1 MFLTVFHCFSH
12 FLPKSESLLSL
23 FTKERQEQFA
33 FGKEQITILL
43 FHSQKTSNLH
53 KKPKNSQPIQNH
65 IKHSLSHISPKPSL
79 HISSKPYRNSKLSI
93 SQGWKF
99 ALSLFTLLLKKLLSL
114 QSDHERFAL
123 VTRASCS
130 FLRANCTFAF
140 LLSKNEQFASKI
152 CCFRHVF
159 DSFSLLFPVFC
170 PRVSLF
176 CKERQE
182 GFAFGKEQIA
192 ILLFHSQKMSNL
204 HKKPKSE
211 FPTLAFPQ
219 NKPKHLLKYIF
230 SKIS

>member
-1 MFLTVFHCFSH
+1 MHHSHTFLKTIKNIPYH
-12 FLPKSESLLSL
+12 PY
-23 FTKERQEQFA
+23 FT
-33 FGKEQITILL
+33 
-43 FHSQKTSNLH
+43 
-53 KKPKNSQPIQNH
+53 QNH
-65 IKHSLSHISPKPSL
+65 QKHSLSHISPKPSL

-152 CCFRHVF
+152 GCFRHVF

-182 GFAFGKEQIA
+182 GFAFGKEQIT
-192 ILLFHSQKMSNL
+192 ILLFHSQKTSNS
-204 HKKPKSE
+204 HKKTKERIPNPGISSKQTK
-211 FPTLAFPQ
+211 TLVKVYFFENILIRLICSSSVPRQ
-219 NKPKHLLKYIF
+219 VHVRLPSWSDRWELRCCD
-230 SKIS
+230 